1 MGDKE
6 DVKYPIIERDGD
18 GRQLYYENALGD
30 WCRSGYD
37 TNGNHIFNETSD
49 GFWWRRVYNKL
60 GVITHYSDST
70 GIEQDEKTLPEKEK
84 IAAAIIDDDPIVSMY
99 MRARVQNRHKE
110 LLIHTQHDPIIIPG
124 MDIYIIDN
132 QFDGEELAPDLVA
145 EIRKT
150 CPKALIIVMS
160 ATLTYDLLSA
170 VLNNGC
176 NGIYDKNKPKGNIDV
191 FEMIKSYIEGLEHER
206 EVKRLQ
212 RQSFVQ
218 KLLSFLG
225 VK

>member
-1 MGDKE
+1 MGDEE
-6 DVKYPIIERDGD
+6 DVKYPIIERDSD

-37 TNGNHIFNETSD
+37 SRGNHIFNETSD
-49 GFWWRRVYNKL
+49 GFWWRRAYNKL
-60 GVITHYSDST
+60 GDITRYSDSS
-70 GIEQDEKTLPEKEK
+70 GIEQDEKTLPQKQK
-84 IAAAIIDDDPIVSMY
+84 ISAVIIDDDPIVSMY

-110 LLIHTQHDPIIIPG
+110 ILIYTQHEPVIIPG

-150 CPKALIIVMS
+150 CPNALIIVMS
-160 ATLTYDLLSA
+160 ATLTYDLLSS

-191 FEMIKSYIEGLEHER
+191 FEMIRSYIESLEHER
-206 EVKRLQ
+206 EVKRIQ
-212 RQSFVQ
+212 RNSFVQ
-218 KLLSFLG
+218 KLLSFFK
-225 VK
+225 VN